1 MNRDRPFI
9 GFQSIA
15 EGRHLCQQQPAI
27 KPGLVIWVY
36 PYSASL
42 LVNRGSVISL
52 QSGIRSFP
60 QGAQHRNLL
69 ILVGADH
76 VPVESGGLGMGG
88 MGGDRLL
95 RCDDPV

>member
-9 GFQSIA
+9 GFHGIT

-36 PYSASL
+36 PYSASP

-52 QSGIRSFP
+52 QIGIRSFP

-76 VPVESGGLGMGG
+76 VPVESGGLGVGG